1 MKSGTGVPPVKHAQ
15 NARATT
21 IGNVMTPERWQR
33 IEEVLQAALDQPPA
47 DRATFLNQACA
58 GDHELERETN
68 SLVEAYDEG
77 ADFFAEPAIAQDARV
92 LINGD
97 GQMHPGREIGPYR
110 IIKHIGSGGMGEVY
124 LAHDPRLD
132 RLVAL
137 KVIRAGLVFDEA
149 LLRRFQTEARVA
161 SALNHANIL
170 TVYEIGQDGEIFFI
184 ATEYIDGL
192 TIRERIRAADLTLK
206 DVFEIAG
213 QLLSGLETAHAA
225 GIIHRDIK
233 PENVIQRHDGVV
245 KILDFGIAKLLEKS
259 SPETPV
265 TTSPIIR
272 TETGVGVMLGT
283 IGYMS
288 PEQVRGLPVDVQ
300 TDIWSCGVV
309 LYEMLGGRR
318 PFDGETNA
326 DTLVTMLERE
336 PEPLFDA
343 GAQTPA
349 ALRQIQLVIDKALCK
364 EPAGRYQSAAEMRTS
379 LEKIRRALEANKQ
392 LGAGVVS
399 TQTKATELRSLAAQP
414 SRSGLRTAIV
424 TTIAALLI
432 TSMFAAA
439 FLYRR
444 QRARLRANSLAV
456 NAAPKPYLQMTE
468 AEKLAFVEAQE
479 QRISNMMG
487 DRPVKLND
495 EALRVIK
502 VRVDR
507 YATRQNSASLKPDE
521 EPLRDVYARAPEYIP
536 VIARAFAARKI
547 PIVVGVYLPMI
558 ESAYRPCYENEI
570 GAKGLFQF
578 LPGTAQEYGVSR
590 TEMCDV
596 NKMAPA
602 AAHYLADRMAEL
614 GDDAQSM
621 TLVLLSYNR
630 GPDAVRDSLRRLR
643 ETDANYERNFWTL
656 FANRS
661 KLDET
666 FQKESAGY
674 VPAFFAAAII
684 GENPEAFDLQMPAL
698 SSFARDVSTRN

>member
-1 MKSGTGVPPVKHAQ
+1 
-15 NARATT
+15 
-21 IGNVMTPERWQR
+21 MTPERWQR
-33 IEEVLQAALDQPPA
+33 VEEVLQSALDRPRA
-47 DRATFLNQACA
+47 DRAAFLNEACA
-58 GDHELERETN
+58 GDDELERETN
-68 SLVEAYDEG
+68 SLVEAYDE
-77 ADFFAEPAIAQDARV
+77 ARDFFEESAIAQDALV
-92 LINGD
+92 IINSD
-97 GQMHPGREIGPYR
+97 AQMHPGREIGPYQ

-124 LAHDPRLD
+124 LARDPRLD

-137 KVIRAGLVFDEA
+137 KVIRAWLVSDDA
-149 LLRRFQTEARVA
+149 LLRRFQAEARVA

-206 DVFEIAG
+206 DVLEIAG
-213 QLLSGLETAHAA
+213 QLLSGLEAAHAA

-245 KILDFGIAKLLEKS
+245 KILDFGIAKLLEKP
-259 SPETPV
+259 SPETTS

-288 PEQVRGLPVDVQ
+288 PEQVRGLPVDER

-309 LYEMLGGRR
+309 LYEMLATQR
-318 PFDGETNA
+318 PFDGKTNA

-336 PEPLFDA
+336 PEPLF
-343 GAQTPA
+343 GTRAQTPA
-349 ALRQIQLVIDKALCK
+349 ELRQIQLVIDKALCK
-364 EPAGRYQSAAEMRTS
+364 EPAERYQTAAEMRTS
-379 LEKIRRALEANKQ
+379 LEKIKTELEANKQ
-392 LGAGVVS
+392 TGAVAIS
-399 TQTKATELRSLAAQP
+399 TQTKVKELRSLAAQT
-414 SRSGLRTAIV
+414 STSGFRRAIV
-424 TTIAALLI
+424 MTMAALLI
-432 TSMFAAA
+432 TVMFAAA
-439 FLYRR
+439 FVYRR
-444 QRARLRANSLAV
+444 YRASTIPPV
-456 NAAPKPYLQMTE
+456 VAPRSYLQMSE
-468 AEKLAFVEAQE
+468 AERLAFVEAQE

-487 DRPVKLND
+487 DRPVKLNN

-502 VRVDR
+502 ARVDR
-507 YATRQNSASLKPDE
+507 YAARRNSTSLKPDE
-521 EPLRDVYARAPEYIP
+521 ENLRDVYARAPEYVP

-547 PIVVGVYLPMI
+547 PIVVAVYLPMI

-578 LPGTAQEYGVSR
+578 LPGTAQRYGVSR
-590 TEMCDV
+590 AEMCDV

-602 AAHYLADRMAEL
+602 AAHYIADRMAEL

-630 GPDAVRDSLRRLR
+630 GENSVRDSLRQLR

-661 KLDET
+661 KLDQT
-666 FQKESAGY
+666 FQKESAWY
-674 VPAFFAAAII
+674 VPQFFAAAIV
-684 GENPEAFDLQMPAL
+684 GENPDAFDLQMPAL
-698 SSFARDVSTRN
+698 SSFARDMSEKR

>member
-1 MKSGTGVPPVKHAQ
+1 
-15 NARATT
+15 
-21 IGNVMTPERWQR
+21 MTPERWHR
-33 IEEVLQAALDQPPA
+33 VEEVLQAALDHPPA
-47 DRATFLNQACA
+47 DRAAFLNATCA
-58 GDHELERETN
+58 GDEELQRET
-68 SLVEAYDEG
+68 SSMIAAYDE
-77 ADFFAEPAIAQDARV
+77 ASDFFAEPAMARDARV
-92 LINGD
+92 IISNEA
-97 GQMHPGREIGPYR
+97 QMHPGREIGPYQ
-110 IIKHIGSGGMGEVY
+110 IIRHVGSGGMGEVY
-124 LAHDPRLD
+124 LAHDSRLD
-132 RLVAL
+132 RPVAL

-170 TVYEIGQDGEIFFI
+170 TVYEIGQDDEIFFI

-206 DVFEIAG
+206 DVLEIAG
-213 QLLSGLETAHAA
+213 QLLSGLEAAHAT

-245 KILDFGIAKLLEKS
+245 KILDFGIAKLLEKP
-259 SPETPV
+259 SPENSSTA
-265 TTSPIIR
+265 SPIVR

-283 IGYMS
+283 IGYMA
-288 PEQVRGLPVDVQ
+288 PEQVRGLAVDVR

-309 LYEMLGGRR
+309 LYEMLGGER
-318 PFDGETNA
+318 PFDGQTNA

-336 PEPLFDA
+336 PEPLF
-343 GAQTPA
+343 GTSAQTPA
-349 ALRQIQLVIDKALCK
+349 ELRQIQVVIDKALTK
-364 EPAGRYQSAAEMRTS
+364 EPAERYQTTAEMRTS
-379 LEKIRRALEANKQ
+379 LEKIKTALESKKQ
-392 LGAGVVS
+392 SGARVIS
-399 TQTKATELRSLAAQP
+399 TQTNVRELRSLAVQ
-414 SRSGLRTAIV
+414 SNKSGFRRAIV
-424 TTIAALLI
+424 MTAAALLI
-432 TSMFAAA
+432 TTIFAAA
-439 FLYRR
+439 FLFQR
-444 QRARLRANSLAV
+444 QRARTRANPLTIK
-456 NAAPKPYLQMTE
+456 AAPKPYLQMTE
-468 AEKLAFVEAQE
+468 AEKLAFIETQE

-495 EALRVIK
+495 EALGVIK

-507 YATRQNSASLKPDE
+507 YAARQNPALLKPDE
-521 EPLRDVYARAPEYIP
+521 EALRNTYARAPEYIP

-578 LPGTAQEYGVSR
+578 VPSTAERYGVSR
-590 TEMCDV
+590 AEMCDV
-596 NKMAPA
+596 QKMAPA

-630 GPDAVRDSLRRLR
+630 GEDSVRESLRRLR

-656 FANRS
+656 FANRD
-661 KLDET
+661 KLDEG
-666 FQKESAGY
+666 FQRESAWY
-674 VPAFFAAAII
+674 VPQFFAAAII

-698 SSFARDVSTRN
+698 SSFARERD